1 MNINGIF
8 TLKLA
13 DWQKAI
19 VMAVFV
25 GFGLPFAAAIQTP
38 GFNVFTTDWH
48 SILTLAINGAIIGG
62 ATYIIK
68 NFLSDN
74 QGKFLGRIG

>member
-1 MNINGIF
+1 MNNGIF
-8 TLKLA
+8 KLNLA

-25 GFGLPFAAAIQTP
+25 GFGLPLAAAIQTP
-38 GFNVFTTDWH
+38 GFNVFTTNW
-48 SILTLAINGAIIGG
+48 SVVLTLAINGAIIGG

-68 NFLSDN
+68 NFLSDTS
-74 QGKFLGRIG
+74 GRFLGRIG